1 MKKIKLD
8 KNNILVFIIGLL
20 SVGNIIFQLYHNNYL
35 SIINSAIG
43 IIGVILFFLKK
54 GAFRYFVWI
63 WIFAQAIIINRAVI
77 DPSRNLLVIE
87 PIFDFAQLFSV
98 KFGFNSSGAN
108 GAFNLNF
115 NLLVILYFFLFRKLK
130 TTALI
135 GKAVGLLI
143 LKGNND
149 LSFEDGLYANLK
161 QRVNLDNDDSWLLG
175 QLSSEILYNNKSID
189 RVLIQTI
196 DGELSEVFRLVYG
209 GQVIKEGLNQTTD
222 FEKVDWL
229 MFE

>member
-8 KNNILVFIIGLL
+8 KNNILVLIIGLL

-54 GAFRYFVWI
+54 GSFRYFVWI

-87 PIFDFAQLFSV
+87 PIFDLAQLFSV

-108 GAFNLNF
+108 GAFSLNF

-209 GQVIKEGLNQTTD
+209 GQVIKEGLNQATD